1 MMTSA
6 SLDIQIVIS
15 NLKLD
20 FQAARYPAYAT
31 RAVFAQVM
39 TGISAAVFP
48 GSWNDAAARGRSRP
62 SRSSRR
68 RPPIASNSL
77 PAFAGSQGGPSFVRR
92 RFRRPEIT
100 DDPPVVDFD
109 DPVAAGGD
117 MSVVGDDQ
125 KRRPAFPVD
134 LPQQRLDGLARFGVE
149 ISGRLVGQDET
160 RFIDEGPGDGH
171 PLLLSA
177 GQGV

>member
-1 MMTSA
+1 
-6 SLDIQIVIS
+6 
-15 NLKLD
+15 
-20 FQAARYPAYAT
+20 
-31 RAVFAQVM
+31 
-39 TGISAAVFP
+39 
-48 GSWNDAAARGRSRP
+48 
-62 SRSSRR
+62 
-68 RPPIASNSL
+68 
-77 PAFAGSQGGPSFVRR
+77 
-92 RFRRPEIT
+92 
-100 DDPPVVDFD
+100 
-109 DPVAAGGD
+109 